1 MPSFLYLST
10 TAILPKQYTRLQLRI
25 AVSVFFF
32 NQGIAFASWASRI
45 PDIKTSMNLTEAG
58 LGSLLLALPI
68 GQLLTMPFSGRL
80 VTRFGSKYVLRI
92 AAAGYMLSL
101 ISIGLTNKPWQLAIA
116 LFAFGICGNM
126 CNISANTQA
135 VHTEIHY
142 NRSIMASFHGIWSTA
157 GFTGALIGLVMMKLN
172 VSPFYHFC
180 IVAALTISLI
190 IIFNKYLLLTPTS
203 KESSSFRK
211 FKMPHGSLLMLGI
224 IAFCCLSAEGC
235 MFDWSGVYFK
245 QVIKVEGS
253 LVSLGYA
260 SFMIIMATGRFLG
273 DGLAEKFG
281 RKRMVQISGVL
292 IFIGMMIAVL
302 FPYLVTATIG
312 FMIIGFGVSSIIPL
326 MISTAGKV
334 KDVASG
340 IAIATV
346 AGVGFFG
353 FLLGPP
359 LIGYVAELAG
369 LQYSFAI
376 IAVMG
381 LGISLMINRIKEIT

>member
-1 MPSFLYLST
+1 
-10 TAILPKQYTRLQLRI
+10 
-25 AVSVFFF
+25 
-32 NQGIAFASWASRI
+32 
-45 PDIKTSMNLTEAG
+45 
-58 LGSLLLALPI
+58 
-68 GQLLTMPFSGRL
+68 MPFSGRL
-80 VTRFGSKYVLRI
+80 VTRFGSKYVLRV
-92 AAAGYMLSL
+92 AAIGYMIAL

-135 VHTEIHY
+135 VHTEMHY

-157 GFTGALIGLVMMKLN
+157 GFTGALIGLLMMKLEL
-172 VSPFYHFC
+172 SPFYHFC
-180 IVAALTISLI
+180 IIAFIGISLI
-190 IIFNKYLLLTPTS
+190 IFFNKYLLLTPTS

-245 QVIKVEGS
+245 QVVKAEGP

-260 SFMIIMATGRFLG
+260 SFMIIMATGRFMG
-273 DGLAEKFG
+273 DNLAERFG
-281 RKRMVQISGVL
+281 RKRMVQVSGIL

-302 FPYLVTATIG
+302 FPYLVSATIG

-334 KDVASG
+334 KEVSSG

-359 LIGYVAELAG
+359 LIGYIAELAG
-369 LQYSFAI
+369 LQYSFAV

-381 LGISLMINRIKEIT
+381 LGISLMINRIKEIR